1 MSAHADSE
9 VLFIEQL
16 VIWLF
21 SVFHTLQPAMPVLI
35 KSVTAIVSNLLFSRC
50 FLFEW
55 KTSA

>member
-1 MSAHADSE
+1 MSAQADAD
-9 VLFIEQL
+9 VLFIKQL
-16 VIWLF
+16 VVWLF

-35 KSVTAIVSNLLFSRC
+35 ESVIAIVSNLLFAKC

>member
-9 VLFIEQL
+9 VLFTQQL

-21 SVFHTLQPAMPVLI
+21 SVFRTRQPAMPILI
-35 KSVTAIVSNLLFSRC
+35 KSVTAIVSNILFSIG

-55 KTSA
+55 KTSS

>member
-1 MSAHADSE
+1 MSAHADAD
-9 VLFIEQL
+9 VLFIKQL

-21 SVFHTLQPAMPVLI
+21 SVFRTRQPAMPVLI
-35 KSVTAIVSNLLFSRC
+35 ESVTAIVSNLLFEKY